1 MAGLGKSDL
10 QDVHVGF
17 RPTCT
22 SYLRRRVC
30 GSFSKTDGVSLEVAT
45 SILGGLFRRMHP
57 HILGFWFDFLGLSRG
72 MRISGVCAFSAVS
85 RNMIILGL
93 SLRFFHRPPQC
104 LRFFAIPPRAGH
116 QDIRAPPRHH
126 PRQDMQSLNLCLRH
140 VGRSGFQ
147 GDSRPNSA
155 GRGFPHM
162 YVHIYTHKCM
172 HACISMYVCR

>member
-1 MAGLGKSDL
+1 MAGLGKSDF

-104 LRFFAIPPRAGH
+104 LRFFRHPSPRRPSRHTCTSSTPPTS
-116 QDIRAPPRHH
+116 RHAVT
-126 PRQDMQSLNLCLRH
+126 QSMSKACGQIW
-140 VGRSGFQ
+140 VPG
-147 GDSRPNSA
+147 
-155 GRGFPHM
+155 GFPSEFCREGISTH
-162 YVHIYTHKCM
+162 VRAHI
-172 HACISMYVCR
+172 HA